1 MSTIDVALV
10 QKTWDMVL
18 PIADGAAKVFYDCL
32 FELDPSLHRMFENT
46 DMASQRKKLMQMISV
61 AVRGLDRLDDLIPAV
76 EALGRRHVGYGVKDS
91 HYVTVGRALLWTL
104 EIGLG
109 EAFTPEAREAWTQTY
124 ATLAGV
130 MQRAARDATAQDP
143 AAVTI
148 PTSHRGGHESGK
160 RTTSPRKLGT
170 FSAA

>member
-32 FELDPSLHRMFENT
+32 FELDPSLHHMFAHA
-46 DMASQRKKLMQMISV
+46 DMVSQRKKLMQMISV
-61 AVRGLDRLDDLIPAV
+61 AVRGLDRLDQLIPAV

-109 EAFTPEAREAWTQTY
+109 DAFTPEARAAWAETY
-124 ATLAGV
+124 STLAGV
-130 MQRAARDATAQDP
+130 MQRAARDL
-143 AAVTI
+143 AADDGSIVAL
-148 PTSHRGGHESGK
+148 SHRASHESRQ

-170 FSAA
+170 HCA